1 MMKDQECVIT
11 RLYGKLKGEL
21 CAYAERWCPGEG
33 EDVVHEAFAR
43 CHGKLSGSRGEAEQ
57 RGYLYAAVRN
67 VCRNWRRD
75 RREEP
80 VEVLP
85 EVYADMA
92 AVDTYDY
99 VHELIDRLPERER
112 DVLRLMLEG
121 YDTREIAER
130 MGAEFN
136 TVRHWKREAYERMRR
151 ALREEI

>member
-1 MMKDQECVIT
+1 M
-11 RLYGKLKGEL
+11 
-21 CAYAERWCPGEG
+21 
-33 EDVVHEAFAR
+33 
-43 CHGKLSGSRGEAEQ
+43 
-57 RGYLYAAVRN
+57 
-67 VCRNWRRD
+67 
-75 RREEP
+75 
-80 VEVLP
+80 EVLP